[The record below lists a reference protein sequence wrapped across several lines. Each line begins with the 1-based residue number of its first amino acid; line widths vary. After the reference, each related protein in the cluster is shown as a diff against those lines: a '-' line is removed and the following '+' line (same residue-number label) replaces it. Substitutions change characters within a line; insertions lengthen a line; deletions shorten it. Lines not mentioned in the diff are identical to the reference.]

1 MKAILLASTA
11 ALLALSACSKPQEP
25 DTDVAGS
32 ISANEVAEKMNSV
45 KLEPGEWEAT
55 QEILDV
61 DVTGLPEG
69 VPPEAMTRMIGQRT
83 SYKHCV
89 TPEQAAN
96 PSADFLSAQK
106 DADCAYG
113 DMAMADGKVKAEMSC
128 AVPQQQEG
136 RMKIAMNGTYLPDSY
151 DMDMDVT
158 AAGLPNGIGMTMK
171 MKSIGKRIGDCP
183 AGADAAD
190 NAAG

>member
-1 MKAILLASTA
+1 MKAIFLASTA
-11 ALLALSACSKPQEP
+11 ALLALSACSKTQTP

-32 ISANEVAEKMNSV
+32 ISADEVAERVGSV

-61 DVTGLPEG
+61 NVTGLPDG

-83 SYKHCV
+83 SFKHCV

-106 DADCAYG
+106 DADCTYG
-113 DMAMADGKVKAEMSC
+113 DMTMADGKVKAEMSC
-128 AVPQQQEG
+128 AVPQQKDG

-151 DMDMDVT
+151 DMDMNVT
-158 AAGLPNGIGMTMK
+158 AAGLPNGISMAMK
-171 MKSIGKRIGDCP
+171 MKSMGKRIGECP
-183 AGADAAD
+183 AGGEAAD